1 MIMKRF
7 VAKIMSHQLI
17 GVASILIALFI
28 GSCFA
33 SEYFLTAYN
42 MLIVTRTLA
51 FIALI
56 TIGQSLLMILGEL
69 DLSLGSISGLC
80 GIIGGILMVQKGVNP
95 FVAFFFCLL
104 CGILLGFVNGLLV
117 TKLKLSSLVLTI
129 GMTGVYSGTILVLT
143 KGLAITGIPETISF
157 LGKGVYGG
165 VPTPFIIMLVLLVI
179 ITFVTQKTPFGR
191 YIYAIGNS
199 AQAARMLGIKVDRI
213 RVVCFMIA
221 GFLASL
227 AGMLMVARLGTSQP
241 SIGAVWVLPPIAAAV
256 IGGVATTGGVGT
268 PIGAIIGAAIIGII
282 QNIIVLFGISPYWQ
296 SVVSGV
302 IVVCAISFDSISRQY
317 FKKEV

>member
-1 MIMKRF
+1 MIAKRF
-7 VAKIMSHQLI
+7 ISKIISNQLI
-17 GVASILIALFI
+17 GVASVLIVLFI
-28 GSCFA
+28 ASCFA

-80 GIIGGILMVQKGVNP
+80 GIIGGILMVHKGVNP
-95 FVAFFFCLL
+95 FVAFFLCLL
-104 CGILLGFVNGLLV
+104 CGILLGSINGLLV

-129 GMTGVYSGTILVLT
+129 GMTGAYSGTVLVLT
-143 KGLAITGIPETISF
+143 KGLAITGIPEEISF
-157 LGKGVYGG
+157 LGKGVYFG
-165 VPTPFIIMLVLLVI
+165 VPTPFIIMIVLLVI
-179 ITFVTQKTPFGR
+179 VTFVTQKTPFGR

-199 AQAARMLGIKVDRI
+199 PQAARMLGIKVDRI
-213 RVVCFMIA
+213 RVTCFMIA

-241 SIGAVWVLPPIAAAV
+241 SIGTVWVLPPIAAAV
-256 IGGVATTGGVGT
+256 IGGVATTGGIGT
-268 PIGAIIGAAIIGII
+268 PVGAIIGAAIIGVI

-317 FKKEV
+317 LKKEA